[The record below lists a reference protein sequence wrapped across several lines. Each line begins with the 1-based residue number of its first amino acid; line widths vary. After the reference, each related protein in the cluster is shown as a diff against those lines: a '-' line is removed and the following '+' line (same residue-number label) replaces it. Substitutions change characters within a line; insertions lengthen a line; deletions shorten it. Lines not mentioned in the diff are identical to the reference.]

1 MYKKHA
7 LFDKIRIC
15 GIHQKTKLF
24 YFSWRRVDHF
34 MFISTL
40 WFFGIMYKKQA
51 TS

>member
-24 YFSWRRVDHF
+24 YFSWRRVDHVY
-34 MFISTL
+34 L
-40 WFFGIMYKKQA
+40 HIMVFRDNV
-51 TS
+51 